1 MIGGTQIDTTK
12 ARSPRP
18 RALGGGGAPD
28 KGGLPSGF
36 RLSTLNPQPSTDC
49 KIALLTGGDD
59 KPYVLGFVPAMTSR
73 GIPFDVIGSDDLD
86 VPELLNNSRV
96 NFLNLRGD
104 QGPDANLA
112 WKVARV
118 LSYYWRLL
126 SYATTARAKVFHIL
140 WNNRFELL
148 DRTLLMF
155 YYKLMGKRIVLTAH
169 NVNMRKR
176 DGTDSWLNRSSLRI
190 QYQLSDHIFVHTNRM
205 KEELVNEFGLTA
217 DKVSV
222 IPFGINNTVPNTSLS
237 SAEAKRQLGVNSS
250 DKTIL
255 CYGQIAPYK
264 GLDYLI
270 AAFTELL
277 KRDGSCRL
285 IIAGKPKWNQDYW
298 NQIEQL
304 IIDNGV
310 QHRVIERIEHVPDEE
325 TELYFKAADVLV
337 LSYTQVFQSGV
348 IFLGY
353 SFGLPA
359 IVADVGSLKEEIIE
373 GESGFAFEPRNAAD
387 LANKIETYFKS
398 ELFHNLETRR
408 AQIKEHANERYSW
421 DRVAGITTAVY
432 SNLLCSLR

>member
-205 KEELVNEFGLTA
+205 KEELVKAFR
-217 DKVSV
+217 VQ
-222 IPFGINNTVPNTSLS
+222 
-237 SAEAKRQLGVNSS
+237 RQN
-250 DKTIL
+250 
-255 CYGQIAPYK
+255 
-264 GLDYLI
+264 
-270 AAFTELL
+270 
-277 KRDGSCRL
+277 GSW
-285 IIAGKPKWNQDYW
+285 A
-298 NQIEQL
+298 
-304 IIDNGV
+304 
-310 QHRVIERIEHVPDEE
+310 
-325 TELYFKAADVLV
+325 
-337 LSYTQVFQSGV
+337 
-348 IFLGY
+348 
-353 SFGLPA
+353 
-359 IVADVGSLKEEIIE
+359 
-373 GESGFAFEPRNAAD
+373 
-387 LANKIETYFKS
+387 
-398 ELFHNLETRR
+398 
-408 AQIKEHANERYSW
+408 
-421 DRVAGITTAVY
+421 
-432 SNLLCSLR
+432 